1 MESNFTRLLGE
12 LTIVIILCFPVHYP
26 LEVAGS
32 VSHSIA
38 IVCTIF
44 RLVYRG
50 WTRRLWW
57 EDAWAAVALIS
68 DGRTLLARCFIH
80 TIHGPR
86 PGLNLCLV
94 VHITAYS
101 SRTFLTDLSRAAR
114 MSLIFCIIR
123 IANHSTSKVQ
133 KWITYLIAVSFV
145 CMWLAVVIQK
155 VKLCIFDACH
165 IGTKL
170 VALSQLITD
179 VIADLALVIMPLHF
193 WKNVGLSR
201 SRKIL
206 VMSSFGASILI
217 TAITIPHSV
226 VLILFSLVAD
236 TILVIA
242 HVKAA
247 VSLIVCDLVVIVTFA
262 YRVFS
267 KDTCDLE
274 QSLTSPA
281 IFSTVVT
288 IHDPIS
294 MQTRTSFHGQE
305 GTISRQITTGQTK
318 SKPDDTSMVS
328 AEEGTVN
335 RMTEDV
341 KDGEQ

>member
-1 MESNFTRLLGE
+1 MPSAILIITCEKMESNFIRL
-12 LTIVIILCFPVHYP
+12 V
-26 LEVAGS
+26 VAGS

-50 WTRRLWW
+50 WMRRLWW

-68 DGRTLLARCFIH
+68 DVI
-80 TIHGPR
+80 
-86 PGLNLCLV
+86 CLV
-94 VHITAYS
+94 CLWTPSTDVPYMVLALA
-101 SRTFLTDLSRAAR
+101 LTSVWWAAR
-114 MSLIFCIIR
+114 MSLLFCIIR
-123 IANHSTSKVQ
+123 IATHSASKVQ

-145 CMWLAVVIQK
+145 CMWVAVVIQK

-165 IGTKL
+165 IGTKP

-179 VIADLALVIMPLHF
+179 VIADLALVIMPLQF
-193 WKNVGLSR
+193 WKNIRLSR
-201 SRKIL
+201 GRKIL

-217 TAITIPHSV
+217 TVITIPHSV
-226 VLILFSLVAD
+226 VLILFSLVTD
-236 TILVIA
+236 TILTIA

-247 VSLIVCDLVVIVTFA
+247 VSLIVCNLVVIVTFA

-267 KDTCDLE
+267 KETTDLE

-294 MQTRTSFHGQE
+294 MHTRTSFHGEE
-305 GTISRQITTGQTK
+305 GTISRQITMGKMK
-318 SKPDDTSMVS
+318 SKPDDTSMGS

-335 RMTEDV
+335 RMTGDV
-341 KDGEQ
+341 KDGE